1 MATSAEIKTLFKT
14 YFDAFSFNFSNNQL
28 NSIFEKA
35 QNIYWGKLSD
45 KWGISLENEIDLQP
59 IIEQYNVVTIA
70 NPLPLTSLPNY
81 NRIGVLKPT
90 FVVNGKSYTFPAKP
104 LNANNRYS
112 PLAQGT
118 VRYPRYYLV
127 SDSIVIQPDL
137 VPTAIYVEYLRD
149 FYQIDFND
157 PLTDIP
163 ITQRNVQGILEEALR
178 VTGNMQR
185 EFDYAN
191 QIANEN
197 IINNQ

>member
-14 YFDAFSFNFSNNQL
+14 YFDAFSFNFRNNQL
-28 NSIFEKA
+28 NNIFEKA

-90 FVVNGKSYTFPAKP
+90 FVVNGKTYSYPAKP

-112 PLAQGT
+112 SLAQGT

-127 SDSIVIQPDL
+127 ADSIVIQPNL

-149 FYQIDFND
+149 FYPIDFND

>member
-112 PLAQGT
+112 PLSQGT

-149 FYQIDFND
+149 FYPINFND

-163 ITQRNVQGILEEALR
+163 ITQRNVQGVLEEALR